1 MRRAIEIVGTDLV
14 LELSKYTIINNDGFK
29 GIHIDQLED
38 GTYRLLIGN
47 SLIDDFSKVESLRIV
62 RED

>member
-1 MRRAIEIVGTDLV
+1 MRRAIEVVGTDLV

-38 GTYRLLIGN
+38 GT
-47 SLIDDFSKVESLRIV
+47 
-62 RED
+62 